1 MEDEKFVENLLEKCA
16 AELGMD
22 LELPQEKQET
32 KEQKQMKK
40 IKEWLREGSL
50 SENNIGKF

>member
-16 AELGMD
+16 VELGMD

-32 KEQKQMKK
+32 EEQKQMKK
-40 IKEWLREGSL
+40 IKEWLREGTL

>member
-22 LELPQEKQET
+22 LELPQEKEET
-32 KEQKQMKK
+32 EEQKQMKK
-40 IKEWLREGSL
+40 IKEWLR
-50 SENNIGKF
+50 

>member
-1 MEDEKFVENLLEKCA
+1 MEDEKFVENLLKKCA

-22 LELPQEKQET
+22 LELPQEKEET
-32 KEQKQMKK
+32 EEQKQMKK